1 MTNLKSVWQ
10 EYSQA
15 LKYLIRRHVSDE
27 TLVEDILQDVLVKVQ
42 SRVHSLRDSDRL
54 KSWIYQI
61 CRNTIIDYYRRQK
74 NVSESPDNLIVETQA
89 EEEQFRQGLDSC
101 MQEMIEKLPAK
112 YRQAVILTAYEG
124 LTQKE
129 MSNRLGLS
137 HSGAKSRVQRARERL
152 KNELLDCCHLEF
164 DTFGKIIDYTPKNE

>member
-89 EEEQFRQGLDSC
+89 EEEQFRQDLDSC